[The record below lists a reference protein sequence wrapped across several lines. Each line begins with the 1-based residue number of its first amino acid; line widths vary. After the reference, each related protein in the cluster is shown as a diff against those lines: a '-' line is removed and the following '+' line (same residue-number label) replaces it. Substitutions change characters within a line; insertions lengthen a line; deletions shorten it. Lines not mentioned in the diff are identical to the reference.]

1 MRGEPAAVTAKV
13 TELGY
18 PVTVAQMDRLAA
30 NVGEKTMIG
39 RTGGAPT
46 FAVGMAHMFAGGFG
60 SKTAIA
66 LWYHFAIMFE
76 ALFILTTIDDG
87 TRVGRFL
94 VQDLLGYVWKPLGRT
109 TSTAGNWLASAAFG
123 ACWGWFLYQGVID
136 PLGGINSLW
145 PIFGVANQLLA
156 VIALSLGTTVLIK
169 MGRTRYFWVSLLPL
183 VWLLSVTMTAGLQK
197 IFSPDRRLG
206 FLSAATQLRGQIAAG
221 GTDVQVAGWKHLL
234 LNQYINVG
242 VTACFLVLVLL
253 VLLTCVR
260 QWWLLLSKRKASV
273 LHEDPYAVEVALRA

>member
-1 MRGEPAAVTAKV
+1 
-13 TELGY
+13 
-18 PVTVAQMDRLAA
+18 
-30 NVGEKTMIG
+30 
-39 RTGGAPT
+39 
-46 FAVGMAHMFAGGFG
+46 
-60 SKTAIA
+60 
-66 LWYHFAIMFE
+66 
-76 ALFILTTIDDG
+76 
-87 TRVGRFL
+87 
-94 VQDLLGYVWKPLGRT
+94 
-109 TSTAGNWLASAAFG
+109 
-123 ACWGWFLYQGVID
+123 VID

-145 PIFGVANQLLA
+145 PIFGVANQLIA

-183 VWLLSVTMTAGLQK
+183 VWLLSVTMKAGLQK

-242 VTACFLVLVLL
+242 VTACFLVLFLL

-273 LHEDPYAVEVALRA
+273 LHEDPYAVEVALRP